1 MSVSLETVMEEWKKD
16 SVIDESRLSMELVR
30 TPSLHSKY
38 LEYFMFFRTK
48 LALSEKKYN
57 RMMGIK
63 RRYFRGELTKD
74 ELLKYGWPQWQG
86 LKPNG
91 AEFGI
96 LLDADDDMNNLLEV
110 VQANKIG
117 VNVLEH
123 IIKQIAGRDW
133 SIKSLI
139 EIQKFHAG
147 M

>member
-1 MSVSLETVMEEWKKD
+1 
-16 SVIDESRLSMELVR
+16 
-30 TPSLHSKY
+30 
-38 LEYFMFFRTK
+38 
-48 LALSEKKYN
+48 
-57 RMMGIK
+57 
-63 RRYFRGELTKD
+63 
-74 ELLKYGWPQWQG
+74 
-86 LKPNG
+86 
-91 AEFGI
+91 
-96 LLDADDDMNNLLEV
+96 MNNLLEV